1 MEKYGFVYLWLDRK
15 HKRYYLGSHWGAE
28 NDGYICSS
36 TWMNSAYGRRPYDF
50 KRRIIKRVYT
60 SRTELLEQEYYYLA
74 LIRNEELG
82 NKYYNMRNIKNG
94 HWSTTEDNKLTV
106 SEKISKALRGKKRGP
121 KGPHSDEA
129 RQKISNALRGRPLSP
144 ESILKRSATNTGK
157 KHKPHKKWSYPP
169 VVCPH
174 CNLSGSGPGMKRYH
188 FDKCKE
194 K

>member
-15 HKRYYLGSHWGAE
+15 HKRYYIGSHWGTE

-36 TWMNSAYGRRPYDF
+36 TWMNSAYRRRPNDF

-74 LIRNEELG
+74 LIKNEELG
-82 NKYYNMRNIKNG
+82 KKYYNIRNIKNG
-94 HWSTTEDNKLTV
+94 HWSTSEDNKLTV
-106 SEKISKALRGKKRGP
+106 GEKISRARTGKKYNPRGKMPSETRDKIRSKLLGV
-121 KGPHSDEA
+121 KKSDEA
-129 RQKISNALRGRPLSP
+129 IV
-144 ESILKRSATNTGK
+144 KRSATNTGK
-157 KHKPHKKWSYPP
+157 KHKPHKKWSYPL